1 MLFLLCLYSV
11 SVLKPR
17 YHILSFLTSNF
28 SECVAAGLF
37 VQRKIISSV
46 TLSNVENNNHE
57 KKCFANGNHQYFCT
71 RLHLGKHLNHCGM
84 VLGVVY

>member
-11 SVLKPR
+11 SFLKPR

-37 VQRKIISSV
+37 VQRKDYIISNPLFLKLKAELYKAKSPKE
-46 TLSNVENNNHE
+46 LS
-57 KKCFANGNHQYFCT
+57 KKFDDG
-71 RLHLGKHLNHCGM
+71 
-84 VLGVVY
+84 